1 MPPSPIRPLVD
12 RILEG
17 RLAEVLADWRET
29 GVSYAGIAARMY
41 AEHGIEVGAE
51 TIRKWC
57 DELDIDTSFKAAAS

>member
-1 MPPSPIRPLVD
+1 M
-12 RILEG
+12 
-17 RLAEVLADWRET
+17 LADWREA